1 MEPRKMVLIFA
12 EQQWRHKHGEQT
24 CEHSWGEKE
33 RVGGLDRVTRKH
45 TLPYVK

>member
-12 EQQWRHKHGEQT
+12 EQQWRRHGEQT
-24 CEHSWGEKE
+24 CEHSWGEKK
-33 RVGGLDRVTRKH
+33 RVGGLDRVTWKH